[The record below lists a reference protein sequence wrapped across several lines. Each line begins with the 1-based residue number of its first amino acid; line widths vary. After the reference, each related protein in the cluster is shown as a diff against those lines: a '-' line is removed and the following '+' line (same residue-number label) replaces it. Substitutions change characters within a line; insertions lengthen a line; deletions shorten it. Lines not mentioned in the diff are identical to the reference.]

1 MTIKYTFSPC
11 VFFNITHDKFSN
23 CSLVKTKDLVNRT
36 VYFNNINDKTL
47 WLLKW
52 SKEID
57 EYNRAGNKAE
67 AIMNNMVK
75 KITYE
80 MDKNIIEM
88 LTTGKTLI

>member
-1 MTIKYTFSPC
+1 MSINYIFSPC
-11 VFFNITHDKFSN
+11 PFFNIKHEKFSN

-36 VYFNNINDKTL
+36 MYFNNINDKTL

-57 EYNRAGNKAE
+57 EYNRAANKAV
-67 AIMNNMVK
+67 AIVNNMSK
-75 KITYE
+75 KLSYE